1 MTYVEPIPEPTTA
14 ELQREAQEEAQV
26 FASLGM
32 SADAAICIG
41 LPADCF
47 RLGRPVVA
55 DIERDRSITRR
66 QA

>member
-32 SADAAICIG
+32 SATNLIFPRVCKLIN
-41 LPADCF
+41 
-47 RLGRPVVA
+47 RLGRSAIA
-55 DIERDRSITRR
+55 DFEGN
-66 QA
+66 